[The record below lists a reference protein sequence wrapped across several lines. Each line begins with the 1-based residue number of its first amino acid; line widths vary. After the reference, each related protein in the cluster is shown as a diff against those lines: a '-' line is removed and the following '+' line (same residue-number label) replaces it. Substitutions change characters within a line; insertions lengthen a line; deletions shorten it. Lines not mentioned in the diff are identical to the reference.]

1 MPIVIGA
8 EHYPPTVM
16 AAQAATQ
23 AGSRNNASQAD
34 RKRAMTSSS
43 QPPVSDLL
51 TASAVRERARMIF
64 AVGRHGSLP
73 HFTLRLDRLP
83 ACAAFIADTIRCNY
97 PTLAVPP
104 HSRWRHLDA
113 NGHSWANRLG
123 SHLSTERHK
132 RARQRI
138 DLAVTSVLLDAGAGP
153 AWKWRDP
160 VTGRNFA
167 RSEGLALA
175 SLEAFRAGLF
185 SSLPHDPCRA
195 DAKGL
200 ANVSVDRLADVF
212 QVRDDNP
219 LIGLDGRIS
228 LLQRVGD
235 AIAQHDRVYGTEQR
249 IGSMFDYV
257 HASGGGDEV
266 AATELLHIVLT
277 TLGGIWPSRI
287 VRDGIALG
295 DTWEHSSI
303 DVEGPTRN
311 LIPFH
316 KLSQWLTYS
325 LIEPFQDGAIRVD
338 GWDKLT
344 GLAEYRNGG
353 LFIDTG
359 VIVPRD
365 PALLATPLTP
375 DREPIIE
382 WRALTVALLDEIA
395 PLVRAGLDLPQM
407 PLASILEGGTW
418 SAGRRIAVE
427 KRPGG
432 DPPLNIVSDGTVF

>member
-1 MPIVIGA
+1 MPEIF
-8 EHYPPTVM
+8 YQR
-16 AAQAATQ
+16 AAPFI
-23 AGSRNNASQAD
+23 N
-34 RKRAMTSSS
+34 
-43 QPPVSDLL
+43 
-51 TASAVRERARMIF
+51 IF
-64 AVGRHGSLP
+64 KMHNCLRVACRVGR
-73 HFTLRLDRLP
+73 FTK
-83 ACAAFIADTIRCNY
+83 
-97 PTLAVPP
+97 
-104 HSRWRHLDA
+104 
-113 NGHSWANRLG
+113 NGN
-123 SHLSTERHK
+123 
-132 RARQRI
+132 I
-138 DLAVTSVLLDAGAGP
+138 
-153 AWKWRDP
+153 
-160 VTGRNFA
+160 
-167 RSEGLALA
+167 
-175 SLEAFRAGLF
+175 
-185 SSLPHDPCRA
+185 
-195 DAKGL
+195 
-200 ANVSVDRLADVF
+200 
-212 QVRDDNP
+212 
-219 LIGLDGRIS
+219 
-228 LLQRVGD
+228 
-235 AIAQHDRVYGTEQR
+235 GTEQR